1 MLRTFLPLIAGE
13 IWVTPPFSSPC
24 FSPPSV
30 GSMLSFF
37 FCDASDRLRT
47 EPASPDVF
55 HVVVASPAVASFLLR
70 AGPKH
75 CARFGL
81 GFHASLAS
89 ASVAAAKL
97 SDSAPPVSLRR
108 RPCRRKP
115 SWSRPS
121 ASSVGFGE
129 EGLLLCPRA
138 LSREELPPSTG
149 VPSAVPSSLKEN
161 ASSPLLAPYAGVPR
175 PAHPSLE
182 PNAAPNGCPGSPA
195 APYHDFI
202 APTSPAPMPRS
213 YMDAARS
220 PPIPTPASP
229 EPPFQTVSLDGCFR
243 CLSIFHQVRTCRD
256 PIRCRNCGRSGH
268 RKRECTMPRPLPTFV
283 PLASTPR
290 ANAAPPRQAPTP
302 YPSALARPMSPS
314 SSPRRARSSSPTRH
328 LKPLFEVGESSSS
341 SVPIPATVRV
351 LAMVEPS
358 RSEPEVPPEPLAD
371 EEEEVESDDDSAV
384 PPPEVFMPPGDMD
397 AARHMAIVYI
407 DNLAPFSSPAG
418 AIAEAIF
425 NELPGLHVSM
435 VGSSI
440 GVMYAKFLSPED
452 RELAMLHQPFHLDG
466 ATFRLV
472 CEEDADRI
480 PCDMQ
485 WVALVLARRVGV
497 EHLSQLN
504 VHVAFSCFGET
515 LEVDA
520 TTLSGADCS
529 VVRAVVRLK
538 HARWV
543 PTEVLLTRK
552 PWGSRLITLRKV
564 RVWPIRDSFND
575 DGEYVPFF
583 SPPPPPLYRH
593 RFGRHPLAPARLP
606 PTPDNASLGDAP
618 LDGVDDEPLPHDA
631 LLAMLGSVASGLS
644 SPAASFSSASTL
656 TVSWCSLVGSEGDSG
671 SLGSG
676 PPLALTRRHGVVIT
690 ELEDDAPISSA
701 PAADAHVVKRSP
713 RLALKESQLYEP
725 VAVCAM
731 KIRGLKDALGACTA
745 ALQKQVQ
752 KHSVLT
758 SGARPLRKR
767 AVAALTASIC
777 ASAAPVLDGAD
788 D

>member
-1 MLRTFLPLIAGE
+1 MSSSRDALGDAGDPPGSAPAAGDPSPHAPLPSLPVVSLHQPQSLLPRSGGFTSPVSAVHDQNQPPSQPTGVATPAAPVHSSPGAAPLPGSSHPESPPPLGGGTALVSRRRCSFYGSGPGKVFQAYVLAHFSSFISFSPSLPLIVGE
-13 IWVTPPFSSPC
+13 IWVMPPFSSPC

-30 GSMLSFF
+30 GSMMSFF
-37 FCDASDRLRT
+37 FCDASDRLRA
-47 EPASPDVF
+47 EPASLDVF
-55 HVVVASPAVASFLLR
+55 HVVVASPAVASFLLC

-89 ASVAAAKL
+89 ASVAAAEL
-97 SDSAPPVSLRR
+97 SDSAPP
-108 RPCRRKP
+108 
-115 SWSRPS
+115 
-121 ASSVGFGE
+121 
-129 EGLLLCPRA
+129 
-138 LSREELPPSTG
+138 
-149 VPSAVPSSLKEN
+149 
-161 ASSPLLAPYAGVPR
+161 
-175 PAHPSLE
+175 
-182 PNAAPNGCPGSPA
+182 
-195 APYHDFI
+195 
-202 APTSPAPMPRS
+202 
-213 YMDAARS
+213 
-220 PPIPTPASP
+220 
-229 EPPFQTVSLDGCFR
+229 
-243 CLSIFHQVRTCRD
+243 VRTCRD

-290 ANAAPPRQAPTP
+290 ANAAPPRRAPTP
-302 YPSALARPMSPS
+302 YPSALARPLSSS
-314 SSPRRARSSSPTRH
+314 SSPRRAHSSSPTRH
-328 LKPLFEVGESSSS
+328 LQSRFEVGESSSS

-351 LAMVEPS
+351 LAMVEPP

-371 EEEEVESDDDSAV
+371 EEEEVESDDDSAM

-397 AARHMAIVYI
+397 AARRMVVVYI

-440 GVMYAKFLSPED
+440 GDMYAKFLSPED

-466 ATFRLV
+466 ATFRLLR
-472 CEEDADRI
+472 EEDADCI

-504 VHVAFSCFGET
+504 VHAAFSCFGET

-543 PTEVLLTRK
+543 PPEVLLTRK
-552 PWGSRLITLRKV
+552 PWGSRLITLRK
-564 RVWPIRDSFND
+564 PAAATSL
-575 DGEYVPFF
+575 
-583 SPPPPPLYRH
+583 PPPYWEA
-593 RFGRHPLAPARLP
+593 PLAPARLP
-606 PTPDNASLGDAP
+606 PAPDNASLGDAP

-631 LLAMLGSVASGLS
+631 LLAMLGSVASRLS
-644 SPAASFSSASTL
+644 SPATSFSSASTL
-656 TVSWCSLVGSEGDSG
+656 TVSWCSLVRSEGDSG

-713 RLALKESQLYEP
+713 RLALKESQLYEL
-725 VAVCAM
+725 VAVRAM
-731 KIRGLKDALGACTA
+731 KIRGLKDTLGGCTA
-745 ALQKQVQ
+745 ALQKQV
-752 KHSVLT
+752 
-758 SGARPLRKR
+758 
-767 AVAALTASIC
+767 
-777 ASAAPVLDGAD
+777 
-788 D
+788 